1 MCTEVKDPID
11 KVFVYKLKS
20 QSWKTWEIVVMGLR
34 KEANPLQEDT
44 DTEKEHLFSLEK
56 MNKSVAES
64 FSNVKGQS
72 SEFLFET

>member
-1 MCTEVKDPID
+1 
-11 KVFVYKLKS
+11 
-20 QSWKTWEIVVMGLR
+20 MGLR

>member
-1 MCTEVKDPID
+1 
-11 KVFVYKLKS
+11 
-20 QSWKTWEIVVMGLR
+20 MGLR

-44 DTEKEHLFSLEK
+44 ETEHLFSLEE